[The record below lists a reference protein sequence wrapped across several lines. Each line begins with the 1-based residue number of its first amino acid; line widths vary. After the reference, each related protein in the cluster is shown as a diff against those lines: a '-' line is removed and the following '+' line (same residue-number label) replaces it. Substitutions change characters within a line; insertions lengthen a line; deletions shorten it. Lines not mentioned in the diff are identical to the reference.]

1 MRTKVLL
8 IVMIVAIAMPL
19 TADAGDWILRARVIN
34 VDPNES
40 SEEIGDF
47 GSTVAVD
54 SATTLEVDV
63 TYMFVKNFGLELIA
77 ATTKHDLSAA
87 GGDLAGADVG
97 SVKVLPPTLTL
108 QWHPF
113 PEGLLDFYIGAGV
126 NWTYFYSY
134 DLSDDLA
141 GLGVTDINFS
151 NSFGFSGDIGLNV
164 NLGPRFH
171 INGDVK
177 YIQIGTDADIMVGSD
192 TLDSVKVD
200 IDPWVFGLG
209 VGYRF

>member
-1 MRTKVLL
+1 MKTKALL
-8 IVMIVAIAMPL
+8 IIMIAMLAIPVA
-19 TADAGDWILRARVIN
+19 ADAGDWILRARVIN

-77 ATTKHDLSAA
+77 ATTGHDLSAS
-87 GGDLAGADVG
+87 GGALNGADLG
-97 SVKVLPPTLTL
+97 SVKVLPPTLTF

-113 PEGLLDFYIGAGV
+113 PAGLLDFYIGAGV

-151 NSFGFSGDIGLNV
+151 NSFGFSGDVGLSV
-164 NLGPRFH
+164 NLGPHFH
-171 INGDVK
+171 INGDIK
-177 YIQIGTDADIMVGSD
+177 YIQISTDADIKVGGD